1 MIRLREWDYM
11 NGEFSYGQRLGVGDI
26 FQDEN
31 LSEYQRL
38 KAAWKELY
46 GWSLRLMLPFMRAR
60 RVKRMLDGIKYWA
73 DVESKTLNFEPDDD
87 AKKAGIALLS
97 EEVGTLG
104 TVKALAEKFKCDPDV
119 ILGWQWGMTPHSE
132 LKKFSTFF
140 MSKLSC
146 RVCLVLPTFSL
157 KSCL

>member
-119 ILGWQWGMTPHSE
+119 ILGWQWGKVYGILYTD
-132 LKKFSTFF
+132 LKEYEYHRRLDK
-140 MSKLSC
+140 
-146 RVCLVLPTFSL
+146 VLKR
-157 KSCL
+157 KSNGRGRS